1 MGSARHRWRDLKGHD
16 MADQSLPY
24 EKVAPNAYTWTE
36 RAYDALVAGRM
47 SAGIRTLSNVSTANV
62 AGPCPRCEH
71 PVDYSV
77 ILDVVTG
84 ERVGTLGQD
93 GVDVAAATDEYLS
106 IVASCRCGEE
116 HEGRPDG
123 VAHGC
128 GINFTIEIAA
138 T

>member
-1 MGSARHRWRDLKGHD
+1 
-16 MADQSLPY
+16 MADTPLPY
-24 EKVAPNAYTWTE
+24 EKTAPNAYTWTE

-47 SAGIRTLSNVSTANV
+47 TAEIHTLSGISTAKI
-62 AGPCPRCEH
+62 AGPCPRCDH

-84 ERVGTLGQD
+84 ERVGTLGHD
-93 GVDVAAATDEYLS
+93 TIDIAVVADEYLS
-106 IVASCRCGEE
+106 IVAACRCGEA

-128 GINFTIEIAA
+128 GINFIVEIAA
-138 T
+138 P